1 MFNLSDLFI
10 LLLIAHILGDYQLQS
25 QKLSDAKASGNPK
38 LSRRA
43 FLFHLV
49 VHFIILLPILFF
61 IVGAFRMSFIFLA
74 MFLVAVHGLLDL
86 GKNMLLRG
94 YGRRDPRMN
103 AILYIADQVIHIAA
117 ILIISNIYISLFP
130 NAYKNPIDRTLLNWI
145 LLVVLNAKPANV
157 TFKILFQRFQLP
169 DAPNKELVTDRRKT
183 PVDENFVD
191 KTVPGAGALIG
202 NMERI
207 LSAIFLHT
215 NNIAAIG
222 FVYTAKSIARFK
234 HIEESKAFAEYYL
247 IGTLYSIL
255 FVVASYYVIFQV
267 LV

>member
-1 MFNLSDLFI
+1 
-10 LLLIAHILGDYQLQS
+10 
-25 QKLSDAKASGNPK
+25 
-38 LSRRA
+38 
-43 FLFHLV
+43 
-49 VHFIILLPILFF
+49 
-61 IVGAFRMSFIFLA
+61 

-94 YGRRDPRMN
+94 YGRRGPRMN
-103 AILYIADQVIHIAA
+103 TILYIADQVIHIAA

-183 PVDENFVD
+183 P
-191 KTVPGAGALIG
+191 GAGALIG